1 MKAGVLYARE
11 DIRYEEVEVTFY
23 LYKREETVFNGL
35 EGLKVQLTE
44 DRKYLSQVMK
54 KYLTLYKNNV
64 Q

>member
-1 MKAGVLYARE
+1 MISIVF
-11 DIRYEEVEVTFY
+11 TFY